1 MDKESIKF
9 CNSGKIARERGVVYV
24 MDVLLLIVE
33 NVTSA
38 NTNLSLEEQVF

>member
-1 MDKESIKF
+1 
-9 CNSGKIARERGVVYV
+9 

-38 NTNLSLEEQVF
+38 KTNPSLEEQVF